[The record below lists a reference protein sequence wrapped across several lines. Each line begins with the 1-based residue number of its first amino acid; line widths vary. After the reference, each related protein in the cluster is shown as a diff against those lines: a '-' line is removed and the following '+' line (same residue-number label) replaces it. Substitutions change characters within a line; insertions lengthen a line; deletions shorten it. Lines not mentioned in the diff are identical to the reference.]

1 MRLHRPDRRG
11 YTLVEML
18 IVVAVIGILMAIVLP
33 AVQSARE
40 SARRSACMSNQ
51 RQIALAL
58 VGHEGK
64 KGFIPGWRN
73 TFVCS
78 GARIYP
84 SWPTLTLPYLER
96 SDLYTAIASST
107 SASAIVSAS
116 GTIDSPVWVSGSAA
130 LVTAVAAGGTVAQA
144 QVYLSVFDCPGN
156 PAADRS
162 RSTSLA
168 DWATPSGINVSIAY
182 AGNGGTG
189 SNRFRGDGVMFDTSI
204 VTTTSAASAAT
215 TSGRVTLGQIAAAD
229 GLGATLLLGEKIGR
243 GDPPRTPWVA
253 ATLSSATSGTFVWNA
268 QDMSTGSGGSCI
280 FGLSS
285 SFTGTGAVVNPAT
298 PTNWQL
304 SSLHPGGVVVT
315 YCDGRTG
322 FLDDSIDRKAFKDA
336 IVTGSGVGSVSAV
349 ATGTSWN

>member
-1 MRLHRPDRRG
+1 MRLHRPDRPG

-33 AVQSARE
+33 AVQTARE

-51 RQIALAL
+51 RQIAMAL

-73 TFVCS
+73 KLVCT
-78 GARIYP
+78 GTTIYP
-84 SWPTLTLPYLER
+84 AWPTLALPYLER

-107 SASAIVSAS
+107 TAGSITSS
-116 GTIDSPVWVSGSAA
+116 GTTIASPVWTVGSAA
-130 LVTAVAAGGTVAQA
+130 LITAVAAGGTVAQT

-156 PAADRS
+156 PVADRS
-162 RSTSLA
+162 RSTSMA
-168 DWATPSGINVSIAY
+168 NWATPSGINVSIAY

-253 ATLSSATSGTFVWNA
+253 ETGGATSGTFVWNA

-280 FGLSS
+280 FGLSGG
-285 SFTGTGAVVNPAT
+285 FTGSGAVVNPAT

-304 SSLHPGGVVVT
+304 SSLHPGGVVVA
-315 YCDGRTG
+315 YCDGRTD
-322 FLDDSIDRKAFKDA
+322 FLDESIDRKAFRDA
-336 IVTGSGVGSVSAV
+336 VVSGSGVGQVSSV